1 MYAATTEPVTE
12 ARMNEAELKEWVEQ
26 KRRYQQCGGTTIYNK
41 QVVDVAA
48 LLKLFAGKNLV
59 DAEAVV
65 LSVEDAERIK
75 KATDQP
81 SARATMH
88 AAIELARGKNGN

>member
-1 MYAATTEPVTE
+1 MYAATTAHVTGV
-12 ARMNEAELKEWVEQ
+12 RMKSEQELLWL
-26 KRRYQQCGGTTIYNK
+26 
-41 QVVDVAA
+41 VDTRI
-48 LLKLFAGKNLV
+48 LKPSDLRDLFAGKKLV

>member
-1 MYAATTEPVTE
+1 MKSEQ
-12 ARMNEAELKEWVEQ
+12 ELLWL
-26 KRRYQQCGGTTIYNK
+26 
-41 QVVDVAA
+41 VDTRI
-48 LLKLFAGKNLV
+48 LKPSDLRDLFAGKKLV